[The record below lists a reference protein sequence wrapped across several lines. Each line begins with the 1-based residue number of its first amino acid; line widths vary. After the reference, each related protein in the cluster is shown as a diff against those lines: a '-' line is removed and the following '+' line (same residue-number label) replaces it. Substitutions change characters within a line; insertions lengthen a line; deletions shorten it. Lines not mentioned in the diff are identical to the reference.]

1 MSSVFE
7 WFSLR
12 GFIDQCTSD
21 ELYAILD
28 QSTPFYFG
36 IDPTAKSPH
45 LGNWVGIIA
54 CMKLQQFG
62 HKPIILVGGAT
73 GLIGD
78 PSGKDLERPL
88 LSPQEIQSNVESLTE
103 ILKKFLDFSNPSTA
117 PVIVNNYDWFSKM
130 NVIEFLRDVGKQFRL
145 GPMLG
150 KESVKNRLNSE
161 EGMSFTEFSYQILQG
176 YDFYYLSEKYG
187 ARLQIG
193 GSDQYGNITAGID
206 LTRRLAKKSVYG
218 LTFPLLVR
226 SDGKKFG
233 KSEKGAIWLKSELC
247 SPFEMYQYLVRVSD
261 KDVIMMLKMLTLL
274 EMDIIIEIE
283 CEMMSSPNFAQ
294 KTLAREVTKLVH
306 GETGLQDAL
315 IVSAALEPGKTNFQL
330 GDLNAAAENMPHIEI
345 SADEVLGKSYVDVVL
360 KSGLLSSK
368 NEVRRLVQNHGAY
381 LNGKKISDSSFLITK
396 DFLLNGN
403 LCLISAGKKNSML
416 IILKFE

>member
-1 MSSVFE
+1 MGNVFE
-7 WFSLR
+7 WFLER
-12 GFIDQCTSD
+12 GFVDQCTSG
-21 ELYAILD
+21 ELKTVLD
-28 QSTPFYFG
+28 KSTPFYFG
-36 IDPTAKSPH
+36 IDPTAPSPH

-54 CMKLQQFG
+54 CMKLQRCG

-88 LSPQEIQSNVESLTE
+88 LSPEEIHKNVESLTE
-103 ILKKFLDFSNPSTA
+103 VLKKFLDFNHPTAA
-117 PVIVNNYDWFSKM
+117 PVIVNNYEWFSKM

-150 KESVKNRLNSE
+150 KESVRNRLNSE

-176 YDFYYLSEKYG
+176 YDFYYLSQKEG
-187 ARLQIG
+187 VRLQIG

-206 LTRRLAKKSVYG
+206 LTRRLLKKSVYG

-233 KSEKGAIWLKSELC
+233 KSEKGAIWLKADLC
-247 SPFEMYQYLVRVSD
+247 SPFEMYQYLIRVAD

-274 EMDIIIEIE
+274 ELDEIGEIE
-283 CEMMSSPNFAQ
+283 KEMNSAPNFAQ
-294 KTLAREVTKLVH
+294 KRLGSEVTRLVH
-306 GETGLQDAL
+306 GEAGLKEAL
-315 IVSAALEPGKTNFQL
+315 LATAALAPGKMDFHS
-330 GDLNAAAENMPHIEI
+330 GDLNAAAENMPNIEI
-345 SADEVLGKSYVDVVL
+345 SAEEVLGQLYVDVVL

-368 NEVRRLVQNHGAY
+368 SEVRRLIQNQGAY
-381 LNGKKISDSSFLITK
+381 LNGQKISDSNFVITK
-396 DFLLNGN
+396 DYLLEGN

-416 IILKFE
+416 IRLKF